1 MSAQPDPE
9 NRTEPANPSEPE
21 NPSDPEVIP
30 AAADEVDET
39 VGGDEAPTAPVE
51 AAEPEGSDPVEDD
64 ADLGYRR
71 WDCTKGDLEVLA
83 RAEDDAR
90 AAIEAGECIVL
101 PTDTVYGIGADAF
114 NGDAVQ
120 RLLDAKVRGR
130 DMPPPVLIGEPS
142 LIRALATDIP
152 DAAREL
158 VARHWPGPLTIILK
172 RQPSLK
178 MDLGETEGTVALR
191 VPDHELA
198 RDILRATGP
207 MAVSSANISGLPAAL
222 SCDEAVA
229 QLGANV
235 SVYLDGG
242 RVGEDGQ
249 PASTIV
255 DFTQADHGQVLR
267 HGALGLAVLR
277 ETLPDLE
284 DLVDDDPEDVV
295 GDVVDDETDVGDV
308 ADADDAEVV
317 DADVVDAE
325 LVEDPDAQP
334 VSAEDIRDQIESLNE
349 PAAEDLEPLAAT
361 SRPAEDWH
369 EPTTDELRITHPD
382 HDIDQPDLFEGDAMT
397 GDATPTATPA
407 PATPAPATPA
417 PATPAPATPAPAT
430 PAPAGPDPSRPGP
443 EGLAGAGVPAGAA
456 GRRRGDLPGQWRLPP
471 DRPADRCP
479 GPGSRP

>member
-1 MSAQPDPE
+1 M
-9 NRTEPANPSEPE
+9 
-21 NPSDPEVIP
+21 
-30 AAADEVDET
+30 
-39 VGGDEAPTAPVE
+39 
-51 AAEPEGSDPVEDD
+51 
-64 ADLGYRR
+64 
-71 WDCTKGDLEVLA
+71 LA

-267 HGALGLAVLR
+267 RGALGLAVLR

-284 DLVDDDPEDVV
+284 DLVDDDPEDVGGDDPEDLV
-295 GDVVDDETDVGDV
+295 DDDPEDVTDDDPEGADVVDDDPE
-308 ADADDAEVV
+308 

-325 LVEDPDAQP
+325 VVDDEPVEDPDAQP
-334 VSAEDIRDQIESLNE
+334 VSAEDIREQIEGLSE
-349 PAAEDLEPLAAT
+349 PAAEDPEPLTATGQAAE
-361 SRPAEDWH
+361 SWH

-382 HDIDQPDLFEGDAMT
+382 HDIDQPDLFEDDAST
-397 GDATPTATPA
+397 GDARPPRTR
-407 PATPAPATPA
+407 
-417 PATPAPATPAPAT
+417 
-430 PAPAGPDPSRPGP
+430 GPSRCGSTC
-443 EGLAGAGVPAGAA
+443 
-456 GRRRGDLPGQWRLPP
+456 WCCWSPP
-471 DRPADRCP
+471 R
-479 GPGSRP
+479 

>member
-9 NRTEPANPSEPE
+9 RVTDPSTASGPESQTGPDHRLEQDAPPAPDAQPEPDSQSEP
-21 NPSDPEVIP
+21 V
-30 AAADEVDET
+30 AET
-39 VGGDEAPTAPVE
+39 PVE
-51 AAEPEGSDPVEDD
+51 TAEPEVDP
-64 ADLGYRR
+64 GYRR
-71 WDCTKGDLEVLA
+71 WDCVGGDPEVIA

-114 NGDAVQ
+114 NGEAVQ

-152 DAAREL
+152 DGAREL

-235 SVYLDGG
+235 AVYLDGG
-242 RVGEDGQ
+242 RVGADGQ

-267 HGALGLAVLR
+267 RGALGLAVLR

-284 DLVDDDPEDVV
+284 DLVDADDTEDTEDADEGDAEPEPSETESDDTGSPDASDATSEGSEAEEDVV
-295 GDVVDDETDVGDV
+295 
-308 ADADDAEVV
+308 ADSADD
-317 DADVVDAE
+317 
-325 LVEDPDAQP
+325 
-334 VSAEDIRDQIESLNE
+334 IREQIESLPE
-349 PAAEDLEPLAAT
+349 PSGAAT
-361 SRPAEDWH
+361 EDWH

-382 HDIDQPDLFEGDAMT
+382 HDVDQPDLFAS
-397 GDATPTATPA
+397 DATTDDPRATS
-407 PATPAPATPA
+407 
-417 PATPAPATPAPAT
+417 
-430 PAPAGPDPSRPGP
+430 DPRT
-443 EGLAGAGVPAGAA
+443 
-456 GRRRGDLPGQWRLPP
+456 
-471 DRPADRCP
+471 
-479 GPGSRP
+479 